1 MIEKAQLLY
10 PEIDFRL
17 MDATEDL
24 SSLGKFDIV
33 FSNAAIQRMTGHEEL
48 IKKWYALLNTGGTI
62 AIQLPLADDIKGQQ
76 ALYELEYVKK
86 YKPYF
91 EGKN

>member
-1 MIEKAQLLY
+1 MQQKI
-10 PEIDFRL
+10 
-17 MDATEDL
+17 

-62 AIQLPLADDIKGQQ
+62 AIQSIILIFPLWIKNSI
-76 ALYELEYVKK
+76 YELKH
-86 YKPYF
+86 
-91 EGKN
+91 